1 MSASPLQRPAQ
12 ATAAA
17 GLVACVLAAATAWN
31 DFLRAWLVAA
41 IVWLAVPLGAM
52 ALLMMHNLTGGGW
65 GEPLRRSLKAAV
77 ATLPL
82 ALAAFV
88 PLVFDTRSLFA
99 WTAPAEQLPEV
110 VVNKQFYL
118 NLPFF
123 YARAALYVALW
134 LWLAHGLNAW
144 RREPLRPRGFSAG
157 GLVLWTLTTTFF
169 AFDWLMSLE
178 PTWYSDIFGLLWA
191 TGSVILA
198 ISVLL
203 LSEAPA
209 TRPADTARTAR
220 LTDLANIWLTFL
232 VAWLFMIFSQYLIIW
247 STDLPHEIEWYLH
260 RHRGGWQWVSAVVL
274 LFYFLVPFGALL
286 STPLKRR
293 PSLLFALALM
303 VFLAHC
309 LETARLVLPAFKAP
323 LTASIA
329 LTPVTVIALGA
340 LWLLLYRRARERG
353 TDDRSDATMA
363 TEADR
368 A

>member
-12 ATAAA
+12 AAAVA
-17 GLVACVLAAATAWN
+17 GLVACGLAAATMWT

-52 ALLMMHNLTGGGW
+52 ALLMMHNLAGGGW

-82 ALAAFV
+82 VLAAFV

-99 WTAPAEQLPEV
+99 WTAPAELLPEV
-110 VVNKQFYL
+110 VINKQFYL

-123 YARAALYVALW
+123 HLRAAIYVALW

-144 RREPLRPRGFSAG
+144 RRESLRPRRLSAG

-198 ISVLL
+198 ISIVLL
-203 LSEAPA
+203 TEAPA
-209 TRPADTARTAR
+209 TRPADTTRAAQ

-232 VAWLFMIFSQYLIIW
+232 VAWLFMTFSQYLIIW
-247 STDLPHEIEWYLH
+247 SADLPHEIEWYLH
-260 RHRGGWQWVSAVVL
+260 RRKDGWQWASGAVL

-293 PSLLFALALM
+293 PSLLFVLALM

-309 LETARLVLPAFKAP
+309 LETTRLVLPAFEPP

-329 LTPVTVIALGA
+329 LTPVTVVTLGA
-340 LWLLLYRRARERG
+340 LWLLLYRRAHERG
-353 TDDRSDATMA
+353 ESDRSDAAM
-363 TEADR
+363 TEEAEH